1 MPIKKSAQPTH
12 ILTDMGLILKQFKH
26 HLKMTYVIEVP
37 AAPEN
42 QEYTTN
48 LDRATDLCYDLSVEF
63 GYACV
68 RNDITGEIE
77 VDYGDIME
85 LVENHIV

>member
-1 MPIKKSAQPTH
+1 MMYI
-12 ILTDMGLILKQFKH
+12 
-26 HLKMTYVIEVP
+26 VEVP

-42 QEYTTN
+42 QESTTN
-48 LDRATDLCYDLSVEF
+48 LEYATDLCYDLSVEF

-68 RNDITGEIE
+68 RNDITGDIE
-77 VDYGDIME
+77 LDYGDIME